1 MLQET
6 FLIMRAL
13 LLLMLKSRLEME
25 FVPPIVLKL

>member
-6 FLIMRAL
+6 FSIMRVL

-25 FVPPIVLKL
+25 SVPPIVLKL

>member
-6 FLIMRAL
+6 FPIMRVL

-25 FVPPIVLKL
+25 SAPPIVLKL

>member
-6 FLIMRAL
+6 FPIMRAL

-25 FVPPIVLKL
+25 FVPSIVLKL

>member
-6 FLIMRAL
+6 FLIIRVL

-25 FVPPIVLKL
+25 SVPPIVLKL

>member
-6 FLIMRAL
+6 FPIMREL

-25 FVPPIVLKL
+25 SVSPIVLKL